1 MNVCPFLGC
10 PYPVAPRDPPW
21 QAGILV
27 DCVQGL
33 LGLLCTLPTF
43 VTCDCPGLRTQLQDS
58 KARGPC

>member
-1 MNVCPFLGC
+1 MNVRPFLGC